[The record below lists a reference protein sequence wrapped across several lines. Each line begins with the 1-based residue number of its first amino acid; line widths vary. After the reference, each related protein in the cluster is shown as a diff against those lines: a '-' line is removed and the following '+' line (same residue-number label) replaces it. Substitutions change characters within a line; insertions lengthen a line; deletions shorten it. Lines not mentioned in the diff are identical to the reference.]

1 MQKTHSSAVHVRQ
14 RAETLLSNNH
24 YDPNSVKRIADGVTG
39 RWQQLVT
46 RAEERHKLVTASL
59 NFYKTAEQVCSVLDS
74 LEREYKRDDDM
85 IQRHLVSGSEQDRVT
100 LIAQLINK
108 HQEQKEAFLKACTLA
123 RRTAE
128 TFLKYSNRSLQYFNQ
143 PSQSTFKGPEAKVK
157 GINDD

>member
-1 MQKTHSSAVHVRQ
+1 MRQ

-24 YDPNSVKRIADGVTG
+24 YNPARVKEIADGVTS
-39 RWQQLVT
+39 RWQGLVT

-74 LEREYKRDDDM
+74 LEREYKREEDWFGANKNSSAADK
-85 IQRHLVSGSEQDRVT
+85 VT
-100 LIAQLINK
+100 LISQLINK

-128 TFLKYSNRSLQYFNQ
+128 TFLKYSNRSLQYFS
-143 PSQSTFKGPEAKVK
+143 PAGESTFRGPESKVK
-157 GINDD
+157 S